1 MTRPRPKLLDGCCC
15 EGGTHVGYE
24 RAGFDVYGI
33 DLFVDY
39 SRKRY
44 PGPSY
49 QGDVVLALV
58 LLLAGQQIPFT
69 HRDGSVEWLGLADF
83 AAVHVSPP
91 CQHASAGTRAI
102 RSTGAKEYPALIEP
116 LRYLLQL
123 TGLPYVIENV
133 KGAAL
138 RDPVMLCGSMFDLTA
153 TDADGTPLRLE
164 RHRLFETSFPLT
176 APAPDWHDPDR
187 YPAGVYG
194 GSRRAKRVS
203 ADETLAE
210 LAPRD
215 RHAARHV
222 RKGGYVPRSVTVR
235 RELLG
240 IEWMTGR
247 GMDQAVP
254 PAYAEHVG
262 RQLLEYLNREDV
274 AA

>member
-1 MTRPRPKLLDGCCC
+1 MNRPKLLDGCCC

-49 QGDVVLALV
+49 QGDVVLVLV

-102 RSTGAKEYPALIEP
+102 RSAGAKDYPALIEP
-116 LRYLLQL
+116 LRYLLRQ

-138 RDPVMLCGSMFDLTA
+138 LDPVMLCGSMFALRAVDE
-153 TDADGTPLRLE
+153 DGMPLRLE
-164 RHRLFETSFPLT
+164 RHRLFEASFPLT
-176 APAPDWHDPDR
+176 PPGVPHWHSP
-187 YPAGVYG
+187 YMWPAGVYG
-194 GSRRAKRVS
+194 GSRRAKRLRD
-203 ADETLAE
+203 DETLAE

-222 RKGGYVPRSVTVR
+222 RKGGYVPRSVRVR

-240 IEWMTGR
+240 IDWMTAR

-262 RQLLEYLNREDV
+262 RQLLAHLNREDV